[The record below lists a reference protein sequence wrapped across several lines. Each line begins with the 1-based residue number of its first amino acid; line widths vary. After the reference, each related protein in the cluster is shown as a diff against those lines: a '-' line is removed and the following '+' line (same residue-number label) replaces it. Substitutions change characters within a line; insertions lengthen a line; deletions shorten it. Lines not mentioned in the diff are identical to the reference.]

1 MLDRSRPL
9 NGRPV
14 RSGPV
19 LYWMNRDQRA
29 TDNWALLTAQQEA
42 VRSGQPLLVVFCL
55 QESFLGARPEHFRF
69 MLEGLLE
76 TASELQAVDIPF
88 IVRRGDPA
96 WGVLAVA
103 QAVQAGLVV
112 ADFSP
117 LRLPRQWRRDLA
129 AAADQVGLSV
139 WETDAHNIIPCWLA
153 TDKLEYAARTIRP
166 KIQRQLPA
174 WLSDIPALVRHPYAL
189 RAELLQAISAPGALK
204 VISHAL
210 ADLALQT
217 APDGRR
223 QTLPPPGP
231 AAAKRRLSQF
241 IAESLK
247 DFDRRNDPN
256 LPVSSRLSPYLHF
269 GQISAQR
276 VALDVQASAQA
287 DPDLAAPTASFLEE
301 LIVRRELS
309 DNFCFYNPDYDTWN
323 GFPAWA
329 RQTLERHR
337 ADPRAYRYSDEQL
350 ENGQTHDPLWNTAQ
364 LELRDTGQM
373 PGYLRMYWA
382 KKLLEWCATPEQAQQ
397 IAIALN
403 DGLAIDGRDPNGY
416 VGIAWSI
423 GGVHDRP
430 WGERPVF
437 GTIRTMTYDG
447 CRRKFSVEDYIQKG
461 RYRRDG

>member
-9 NGRPV
+9 NHRPV
-14 RSGPV
+14 RPGPV

-29 TDNWALLTAQQEA
+29 ADNWALLTAQQEA
-42 VRSGQPLLVVFCL
+42 IRLNQPLLVVFCL
-55 QESFLGARPEHFRF
+55 QESFLGARPEHFSF

-76 TASELQAVDIPF
+76 TAHELQDLHISLL
-88 IVRRGDPA
+88 VRRGDPVQE
-96 WGVLAVA
+96 VLAIA
-103 QAVQAGLVV
+103 GQIQAGLVV
-112 ADFSP
+112 TDFSP
-117 LRLPRQWRRDLA
+117 LRLPRQWRTDLA
-129 AAADQVGLSV
+129 AAADRTGLAV
-139 WETDAHNIIPCWLA
+139 WEIDAHNLIPCWLA
-153 TDKLEYAARTIRP
+153 SDKLEFAARTLRP
-166 KIQRQLPA
+166 KIQRQLAA
-174 WLSDIPALVRHPYAL
+174 WLTGIPDLLRHPVELPLAQGQKLSGQDGRAAL
-189 RAELLQAISAPGALK
+189 RQALSELERQM
-204 VISHAL
+204 
-210 ADLALQT
+210 

-223 QTLPPPGP
+223 QLLPPPGP
-231 AAAKRRLSQF
+231 AAARRRLSQF
-241 IAESLK
+241 IAEALI

-276 VALDVQASAQA
+276 VALAVQAAVEMN
-287 DPDLAAPTASFLEE
+287 PELAAPAASFLEE

-309 DNFCFYNPDYDTWN
+309 DNFCFYNPDYDNWK

-329 RQTLERHR
+329 RQTLDRHR
-337 ADPRAYRYSDEQL
+337 ADPRAYCYSDEQL
-350 ENGQTHDPLWNTAQ
+350 EHGQTHDPLWNTAQ

-416 VGIAWSI
+416 TGIAWSI

-447 CRRKFSVEDYIQKG
+447 CRRKFSVDDYIRKG